1 MRSYQD
7 PCGVARALD
16 LVGDRWAL
24 LVVRELM
31 LGPKRFTDLHRDL
44 PGSSQNVL
52 SQRLR
57 ELEEAGVVRRRKIP
71 PPAVVWVYELTEWGL
86 GLEPVL
92 THLGRWGSQAPIT
105 TTNQVGVTSL
115 VLALKAMYLP
125 GFEAGFELRVLRGR
139 EEEVFHVETS
149 LTDIAVGRGP
159 AARPDA
165 VLRGEAAALATVLL
179 QGADL
184 RESVASG
191 ELEIAGDAAAVARL
205 VDHLATS
212 A

>member
-16 LVGDRWAL
+16 LVGERWAL
-24 LVVRELM
+24 LVIRELM

-57 ELEEAGVVRRRKIP
+57 ELETAGVVRRRKLP
-71 PPAVVWVYELTEWGL
+71 LPAAVWVYELTEWGL

-92 THLGRWGSQAPIT
+92 LHLGRWGSQAPIT
-105 TTNQVGVTSL
+105 TTNQLGVTSL
-115 VLALKAMYLP
+115 LMALKTMYLP
-125 GFEAGFELRVLRGR
+125 GTEAVIELRTG
-139 EEEVFHVETS
+139 EETFHVQAS
-149 LTDIAVGRGP
+149 PSAISVGRGG
-159 AARPDA
+159 AAVRPDA
-165 VLRGEAAALATVLL
+165 VLKGEAGALASVLL
-179 QGADL
+179 QRGDL
-184 RESVASG
+184 GEAVATG
-191 ELEIAGDAAAVARL
+191 VLEIEGEEAAVTRL
-205 VDHLATS
+205 IAHLAVS

>member
-16 LVGDRWAL
+16 LVGERWAL

-57 ELEEAGVVRRRKIP
+57 ELEEAGVVRRRTLAP
-71 PPAVVWVYELTEWGL
+71 PVAVRVYELTEWGR

-92 THLGRWGSQAPIT
+92 LHLGRWGSQAPIT
-105 TTNQVGVTSL
+105 TANQVGVTSL
-115 VLALKAMYLP
+115 VLALRAMYVP
-125 GFEAGFELRVLRGR
+125 GFEGSLELHVGEQVFRVTASVEVLEVTRGTAERPQAVLKGEPGALASVFFQGR
-139 EEEVFHVETS
+139 E
-149 LTDIAVGRGP
+149 LGAAIA
-159 AARPDA
+159 A
-165 VLRGEAAALATVLL
+165 
-179 QGADL
+179 
-184 RESVASG
+184 G
-191 ELEIAGDAAAVARL
+191 ELEVEGDPAAVSRL
-205 VDHLATS
+205 IDHLARS
-212 A
+212 AA

>member
-1 MRSYQD
+1 M
-7 PCGVARALD
+7 ARALD

-57 ELEEAGVVRRRKIP
+57 ELEEAGVVRRRKLP
-71 PPAVVWVYELTEWGL
+71 PPAVVWVYELTAWGL

-92 THLGRWGSQAPIT
+92 LHLGRWGSRAPIT
-105 TTNQVGVTSL
+105 TANRLGVTSL

-125 GFEAGFELRVLRGR
+125 GFEGSLELRMG
-139 EEEVFHVETS
+139 EEVFFVETS
-149 LTDIAVGRGP
+149 REDIAVGRGP

-165 VLRGEAAALATVLL
+165 VLKGEAGALASVLF
-179 QGADL
+179 QGADP
-184 RESVASG
+184 REAVAAG
-191 ELEIAGDAAAVARL
+191 ELEIEGDEAAVKRL
-205 VDHLATS
+205 IGHLASS
-212 A
+212 AT

>member
-1 MRSYQD
+1 MRTYQD

-57 ELEEAGVVRRRKIP
+57 ELEEAGVVRRRKLP

-92 THLGRWGSQAPIT
+92 LHLGRWGSQAPIT
-105 TTNQVGVTSL
+105 TTNRLGVTSL

-125 GFEAGFELRVLRGR
+125 GFEGSFELRMGD
-139 EEEVFHVETS
+139 EVFAVKTS
-149 LTDIAVGRGP
+149 STDISVGRGP

-165 VLRGEAAALATVLL
+165 VLKGEAAALASVLL
-179 QGADL
+179 QGANV
-184 RESVASG
+184 RQAVAAG
-191 ELEIAGDAAAVARL
+191 GLEIEGDEAAVTRL
-205 VDHLATS
+205 VGHLATS